1 MIMPVLT
8 THIKIFFGLVLLLS
22 MSTLAEDES
31 LQGTELWKQQ
41 EIRIV
46 VMGDS
51 LSAAYYIPLESG
63 WVNLLQDRFA
73 EQELSIK
80 VINSSISGAT
90 TAAGLQ
96 TLPVALKQYKPHIV
110 LLEMGGNDGLQGKPV
125 DLIKRNLENMI
136 QQSQDHDAE
145 VVLIGMRLPP
155 NLGSR
160 YTEPF
165 FQQYAELAEKYQL
178 AYVPFLL
185 EGVAGN
191 SELMQQDG
199 IHPTAEAQPLI
210 LQNVWPVIQRVL
222 QEKFKLKI
230 STG

>member
-1 MIMPVLT
+1 MR
-8 THIKIFFGLVLLLS
+8 
-22 MSTLAEDES
+22 
-31 LQGTELWKQQ
+31 KQQ

-63 WVNLLQDRFA
+63 WVHLLQERLNKDK
-73 EQELSIK
+73 SKTVK

-96 TLPVALKQYKPHIV
+96 TLPVALKKHRPNIV
-110 LLEMGGNDGLQGKPV
+110 ILEMGGNDGLQGKPV
-125 DLIKRNLENMI
+125 ALIKRNLEQLI
-136 QQSQDHDAE
+136 KISQDAGAR
-145 VVLIGMRLPP
+145 VLLIGMRLPP

-165 FQQYAELAEKYQL
+165 FQQYAELALKYQL
-178 AYVPFLL
+178 AYIPFLL

-191 SELMQQDG
+191 EQLMQADG
-199 IHPTAEAQPLI
+199 IHPTAQAQERI
-210 LQNVWPVIQRVL
+210 LENVWPTLETLID
-222 QEKFKLKI
+222 EI
-230 STG
+230 E

>member
-1 MIMPVLT
+1 MR
-8 THIKIFFGLVLLLS
+8 
-22 MSTLAEDES
+22 
-31 LQGTELWKQQ
+31 KQE

-63 WVNLLQDRFA
+63 WVHLLQERLNKDK
-73 EQELSIK
+73 SKTVK

-96 TLPVALKQYKPHIV
+96 TLPVALKKHRPNIV
-110 LLEMGGNDGLQGKPV
+110 ILEMGGNDGLQGKPV
-125 DLIKRNLENMI
+125 ALIKHNLEQLI
-136 QQSQDHDAE
+136 KISRDAGAR
-145 VVLIGMRLPP
+145 VLLIGMRLPP

-165 FQQYAELAEKYQL
+165 FQQYAELALKYQL
-178 AYVPFLL
+178 VYIPFLL

-191 SELMQQDG
+191 EQLMQADG
-199 IHPTAEAQPLI
+199 IHPTAQAQERI
-210 LQNVWPVIQRVL
+210 LENVWPTLETLID
-222 QEKFKLKI
+222 EI
-230 STG
+230 E